1 MKSLNSLVP
10 MMHVRNVR
18 RSVEF
23 YEKLGFRVGNT
34 HTPEGGV
41 EPVWAWLESGGA
53 HLMLAQAGE
62 PVDAEKPAVL
72 FYVYSADVDAFRSML
87 LKAGVEAGSIHH
99 PFYAPGG
106 EFRVTD
112 PDGYILMV
120 THTLLG
126 QRARAAHHRVGAD
139 ESRAL
144 DGR

>member
-1 MKSLNSLVP
+1 

-87 LKAGVEAGSIHH
+87 LEAWTLVRFTIPSTPPEGSSAS
-99 PFYAPGG
+99 P
-106 EFRVTD
+106 
-112 PDGYILMV
+112 IL
-120 THTLLG
+120 TATF
-126 QRARAAHHRVGAD
+126 
-139 ESRAL
+139 
-144 DGR
+144 